1 MTILGIFNNIKRQG
15 VKEWMREWVKIA
27 LTVRVCPCVSCHCV
41 SDINQTVR
49 IVLYSLIFLLSV
61 LGNGLIITVLVRNRR
76 MRTVTNL
83 FLLSLSV
90 SDLMVSLVCIPFT
103 LIPNLMRDFIF
114 GNGMC
119 KLVMYFMG
127 EWNADARFSLFGRVV
142 FFELW
147 HNFIIVYS
155 WS

>member
-1 MTILGIFNNIKRQG
+1 MSIEA
-15 VKEWMREWVKIA
+15 VCVRERE
-27 LTVRVCPCVSCHCV
+27 RVSQLLFRSHFKNDIPGLYVCVSSPPSPALPL

-61 LGNGLIITVLVRNRR
+61 LGNSLIIAVLVRNRR

-114 GNGMC
+114 GTGIC

-127 EWNADARFSLFGRVV
+127 EWIYDVTVRL
-142 FFELW
+142 
-147 HNFIIVYS
+147 
-155 WS
+155 

>member
-1 MTILGIFNNIKRQG
+1 M
-15 VKEWMREWVKIA
+15 
-27 LTVRVCPCVSCHCV
+27 LTSVSF

-49 IVLYSLIFLLSV
+49 IILYSLIFLLSV
-61 LGNGLIITVLVRNRR
+61 VGNTLIIAVLLRNRR

-83 FLLSLSV
+83 FLLSLAL

-114 GNGMC
+114 GIGIC

-127 EWNADARFSLFGRVV
+127 M
-142 FFELW
+142 
-147 HNFIIVYS
+147 
-155 WS
+155 